1 MRFNSKCEFIEQKR
15 KRHFTPNLIG
25 IQFNRQLRGKLL
37 RPKSKLFGTSIILG
51 LLIVALLLLT
61 ANSMLSFFVVGSVQP
76 VASGTGNTVIIADF
90 DVQVDPGSVAF
101 MSRVVATAQS
111 DNAAAIVIEMNTPGG
126 SLNDMLSI
134 ISSITA
140 ANQSGIP
147 TYTFITPNGLGA
159 SAGSY
164 IAMATNK
171 ILMAPG
177 SIIGPSTPYIIGGTA
192 LEQNHTQAAMLSL
205 LTSLAENWG
214 RNTTAVYDMVQ
225 SNQAFSANQAIVIHV
240 ADGSANSIS
249 DALNQ
254 LGLSGNPQVH
264 LSEDLYEQIISALSN
279 ATLDG
284 ILFLVGIIAIVL
296 DIYHPT
302 IVLTILG
309 VIAIVAGL
317 VGAEIIGASLLGIV
331 ILVIAAA
338 LIVAELKLGHGFALI
353 AGVVLGAFGIYYL
366 SLGLQ
371 YSPSPITALT
381 EIELGVLV
389 VFGVIIG
396 LYIRWIIGPVRHRKK
411 LTGPEAMIGKIGIA
425 ISDLKPDGEVRV
437 QGEIWRA
444 QSISG
449 DVEKGEQ
456 VNIKALNGLIVT
468 VEKVQKQKKPT
479 QNDSLTNEN

>member
-1 MRFNSKCEFIEQKR
+1 MRKINSKHFI
-15 KRHFTPNLIG
+15 NL
-25 IQFNRQLRGKLL
+25 
-37 RPKSKLFGTSIILG
+37 IILG
-51 LLIVALLLLT
+51 LLVAASFLLIISSLLGSSV
-61 ANSMLSFFVVGSVQP
+61 AGSVQP
-76 VASGTGNTVIIADF
+76 VASGNGNTIVIADF
-90 DVQVDPGSVAF
+90 SVPVDPGSAAF

-126 SLNDMLSI
+126 SLSDMLSI

-140 ANQSGIP
+140 ANQSNIP
-147 TYTFITPNGLGA
+147 TYTFITQNGLGA

-177 SIIGPSTPYIIGGTA
+177 SIIGPSTPYIIGGTD

-205 LTSLAENWG
+205 LTSLAQTWG

-225 SNQAFSANQAIVIHV
+225 SNQAFSANQAVAIHV
-240 ADGSANSIS
+240 ADGSANSLS
-249 DALNQ
+249 NALSQ
-254 LGLSGNPQVH
+254 LGLSGNPQVI
-264 LSEDLYEQIISALSN
+264 LGEDLYEQIISALSN

-309 VIAIVAGL
+309 VIAVVAGL
-317 VGAEIIGASLLGIV
+317 VGADIIGASLLGIV
-331 ILVIAAA
+331 ILVIAAT

-396 LYIRWIIGPVRHRKK
+396 LYIRWIIGPVRRRQK
-411 LTGPEAMIGKIGIA
+411 LTGPEAMMGKIGIA
-425 ISDLKPDGEVRV
+425 ITDLKPDGDIRV

-444 QSISG
+444 HSISG

-456 VNIKALNGLIVT
+456 VIVKALNGLVVT
-468 VEKVQKQKKPT
+468 VEKVQEHE
-479 QNDSLTNEN
+479 S